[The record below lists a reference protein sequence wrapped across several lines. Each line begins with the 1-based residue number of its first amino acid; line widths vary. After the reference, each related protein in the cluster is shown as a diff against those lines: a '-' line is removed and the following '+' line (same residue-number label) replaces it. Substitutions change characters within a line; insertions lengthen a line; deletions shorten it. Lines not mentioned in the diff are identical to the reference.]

1 MKINF
6 KDYLNQIPNVFEFAL
21 KSIGNKF
28 RLALSILLIDHGP
41 LSFSNIAKIT
51 GKEKSLVGNHIKKL
65 ELGGILQNFLQKK
78 EDTNEYSFYKIT
90 EYGKNIVSNLILNF
104 NTYYSKLGHN
114 VEEGYQEL
122 RAIKR
127 KYINEKL

>member
-1 MKINF
+1 MKFNF
-6 KDYLNQIPNVFEFAL
+6 KDYLNQIPNEFEFAL

-51 GKEKSLVGNHIKKL
+51 GKEKSLIGNHIKKL
-65 ELGGILQNFLQKK
+65 EFGGIIQNFLQKK
-78 EDTNEYSFYKIT
+78 EDTNEYSFYEIT

-104 NTYYSKLGHN
+104 NTYYSKLEHN
-114 VEEGYQEL
+114 IEERSQEL

>member
-1 MKINF
+1 MKFNF
-6 KDYLNQIPNVFEFAL
+6 KDYLNQIPNEFEFAL

-51 GKEKSLVGNHIKKL
+51 GKEKSLIGNHIKKL
-65 ELGGILQNFLQKK
+65 EFGGIIQNFLQKK
-78 EDTNEYSFYKIT
+78 EDTNEYSFYEIT

-104 NTYYSKLGHN
+104 NTYYSKLEHN
-114 VEEGYQEL
+114 IEERSQEL
-122 RAIKR
+122 RPIKR

>member
-6 KDYLNQIPNVFEFAL
+6 EDYLNQIPNEFEFAL
-21 KSIGNKF
+21 KGIGNKF

-51 GKEKSLVGNHIKKL
+51 GREKSLIGNHLKKL
-65 ELGGILQNFLQKK
+65 ELGGIIQNFLQKK
-78 EDTNEYSFYKIT
+78 EDTNEYSFYEIT
-90 EYGKNIVSNLILNF
+90 EYGKNIVSNLILCYNS
-104 NTYYSKLGHN
+104 YYSKLEHN
-114 VEEGYQEL
+114 VEEGSQEL

-127 KYINEKL
+127 KYINKKL